1 MALSKYEIQKRS
13 NEKLGLKMRG
23 YRLPAETVD
32 DIANLAKAAGISQAA
47 LIIAAIAAYKEQ
59 QGIM

>member
-13 NEKLGLKMRG
+13 DAKLGLKMRG

-32 DIANLAKAAGISQAA
+32 EIARVAKAQGIAQAA
-47 LIIAAIAAYKEQ
+47 LIVEALEAYKEKH
-59 QGIM
+59 GL